1 MDYIPEILEDIMLDA
16 KHGFSLSD
24 IALRLGIPYS
34 ELYSDYLNSSTEVKA
49 YFDAGISQGRVE
61 TDKALFELAKNG
73 STSAKA
79 EYNKRLLSSELET
92 IFKEILN
99 NY

>member
-1 MDYIPEILEDIMLDA
+1 MNYTPEILEDIMLDA

-24 IALRLGIPYS
+24 IALRIGIPYS
-34 ELYSDYLNSSTEVKA
+34 ELYADYLNPETKVKEF
-49 YFDAGISQGRVE
+49 FDAGISQGRVE
-61 TDKALFELAKNG
+61 TDKALYDLAKNG

-99 NY
+99 S

>member
-1 MDYIPEILEDIMLDA
+1 MTYTPEILEDIMLDA

-24 IALRLGIPYS
+24 IALRLNIPYS
-34 ELYSDYLNSSTEVKA
+34 ELYVDYLNSDTEVKT

-61 TDKALFELAKNG
+61 TDKALYELAKNG

-79 EYNKRLLSSELET
+79 EYNKKLLNSELET
-92 IFKEILN
+92 IITEILN
-99 NY
+99 T